1 MKELTVSTVEELV
14 NAIGNQETKTINV
27 KGKIT
32 DSPSLYLSPG
42 QHLIGE
48 GNSIIEFKGGV
59 DGIEVSRDNKID
71 GLTFIVESSRRAIS
85 NSSDVESFGT
95 LNLQNVKTIGQI
107 QLLAT
112 GSVRSGHVVA
122 QNVEVIEADMRE
134 LQDRPKGFGV
144 YVLQGAFTLW
154 NQQTDSNVTI
164 TAHLTGL
171 KAGSN
176 EKPVQG
182 SGIFV
187 SGAGDV
193 GGRLEVDMLETS
205 EIHSNGGIK
214 QDTPDVITGGVFVVY
229 GAHVKKVVNHGPV
242 TTYGVN
248 DMVLDNWGIVN
259 EWVVEDRI
267 TSHGPSGIGFV
278 NFNEIGALRILS
290 DIETHGIGARG
301 FNLYD
306 GSLKHAEFKRIV
318 THANAAVG
326 IQVSRPLG
334 TLVVHEDIET
344 FGGEGESLVKG
355 VITQLSADGL
365 SVKEGGIIDKVEIGG
380 RIVTKGQNVR
390 SLHVQGEIN
399 AITVK
404 GGIFSKGSGSKAV
417 FIENGSVPL
426 NGIEIYEQTT
436 KQGGFIQKNPYAT
449 KGCVRY
455 KKN

>member
-1 MKELTVSTVEELV
+1 MNELTVSTVEELV
-14 NAIGNQETKTINV
+14 NAIGNQAIEVIRV

-32 DSPSLYLSPG
+32 ESPSLHLSPG
-42 QHLIGE
+42 KQLVGE
-48 GNSIIEFKGGV
+48 ADSIIEFKGGV

-71 GLTFIVESSRRAIS
+71 GLTFIVEPSRRALF
-85 NSSDVESFGT
+85 NSSNVESLGT
-95 LNLQNVKTIGQI
+95 ISLQNVKTIGQI

-112 GSVRSGHVVA
+112 GSVRSGHVIA
-122 QNVEVIEADMRE
+122 QNVEVIEADIRE
-134 LQDRPKGFGV
+134 RQDRPKGFGV

-171 KAGSN
+171 KAGSEEN
-176 EKPVQG
+176 PVQG
-182 SGIFV
+182 CGIFV

-193 GGRLEVDMLETS
+193 GGRLVVDLLETA

-214 QDTPDVITGGVFVVY
+214 QGTADVITGGVFVVY
-229 GAHVKKVVNHGPV
+229 GAHVEKVVNRGPV

-259 EWVVEDRI
+259 EWVAEDRI
-267 TSHGPSGIGFV
+267 TSRGPSGIGFV
-278 NFNEIGALRILS
+278 NFNEIKTIRVLS

-301 FNLYD
+301 FNVYD
-306 GSLKHAEFKRIV
+306 GSVKHAEFKRIV

-326 IQVSRPLG
+326 IQISRPVG

-365 SVKEGGIIDKVEIGG
+365 SVKEGGTIDTVEIGG
-380 RIVTKGQNVR
+380 RIVTNGENVR

-399 AITVK
+399 TITVK
-404 GGIFSKGSGSKAV
+404 GGIVSKGLKSKAV
-417 FIENGSVPL
+417 LIENGNVSL
-426 NGIEIYEQTT
+426 NGIEIVEQST
-436 KQGGFIQKNPYAT
+436 KK
-449 KGCVRY
+449 
-455 KKN
+455 

>member
-1 MKELTVSTVEELV
+1 MKVVTISTVDELV
-14 NAIGNQETKTINV
+14 NAVGNQAIEVIRV
-27 KGKIT
+27 KGKIIE
-32 DSPSLYLSPG
+32 SPSLNLSPG
-42 QHLIGE
+42 QQLLGE
-48 GNSIIEFKGGV
+48 GDSMIKFKRGI
-59 DGIEVSRDNKID
+59 DGIEVSRDNKIE
-71 GLTFIVESSRRAIS
+71 GLTFIVEPSCRAIL
-85 NSSDVESFGT
+85 NRPDVDSLGT
-95 LNLQNVKTIGQI
+95 LSLKNVKTIGQI

-112 GSVRSGHVVA
+112 GSVRSGHLIA
-122 QNVEVIEADMRE
+122 QNVEVIEADTRE

-171 KAGSN
+171 RAGSN

-193 GGRLEVDMLETS
+193 GGRLEVDMLETG

-214 QDTPDVITGGVFVVY
+214 QGTPDVISGGVFVVY
-229 GAHVKKVVNHGPV
+229 GAHVKKVVNNGSV

-248 DMVLDNWGIVN
+248 DMVLDNWGMVN
-259 EWVVEDRI
+259 EWMAEKRI
-267 TSHGPSGIGFV
+267 TSYGPSGIGFV
-278 NFNEIGALRILS
+278 NFSEIGTLRILS
-290 DIETHGIGARG
+290 DIETYGIGARG

-306 GSLKHAEFKRIV
+306 GSLKYAEFKRIV

-365 SVKEGGIIDKVEIGG
+365 SVKEGGKIDRVEIGG
-380 RIVTKGQNVR
+380 RIVTNGQNVR

-399 AITVK
+399 TMTVK
-404 GGIFSKGSGSKAV
+404 GGIFSNGSGSKAV
-417 FIENGSVPL
+417 LIENGIVPI
-426 NGIEIYEQTT
+426 NGIKIYEQSA
-436 KQGGFIQKNPYAT
+436 K
-449 KGCVRY
+449 
-455 KKN
+455 

>member
-1 MKELTVSTVEELV
+1 M
-14 NAIGNQETKTINV
+14 
-27 KGKIT
+27 
-32 DSPSLYLSPG
+32 SPG
-42 QHLIGE
+42 KQLVGE
-48 GNSIIEFKGGV
+48 ADSIIEFKGGI

-71 GLTFIVESSRRAIS
+71 GLTFIVEPSRRALF

-95 LNLQNVKTIGQI
+95 LSLQNVKTIGQI

-112 GSVRSGHVVA
+112 GSVRSGHVIA
-122 QNVEVIEADMRE
+122 QNVEIIKADVRE
-134 LQDRPKGFGV
+134 RQDRPNGFGV
-144 YVLQGAFTLW
+144 HVLQGAFTLW

-171 KAGSN
+171 KAGSEEN
-176 EKPVQG
+176 PVQG
-182 SGIFV
+182 CGIFV

-193 GGRLEVDMLETS
+193 GGRLVVDLLETA

-214 QDTPDVITGGVFVVY
+214 QGTADVITGGVFVVY
-229 GAHVKKVVNHGPV
+229 GAHVKKVVNRGPV

-259 EWVVEDRI
+259 EWVAEGRI
-267 TSHGPSGIGFV
+267 TSRGPSGIGFV
-278 NFNEIGALRILS
+278 NFNEIKTIRVLS

-301 FNLYD
+301 FNVYA
-306 GSLKHAEFKRIV
+306 GSVKHAEFKRIV

-326 IQVSRPLG
+326 IQISRPVG

-365 SVKEGGIIDKVEIGG
+365 SVKEGGTIDTVEIGG
-380 RIVTKGQNVR
+380 RIVTNGENVR

-399 AITVK
+399 TITVK
-404 GGIFSKGSGSKAV
+404 GGIVSKGLKSKAV
-417 FIENGSVPL
+417 LIENGNVSL
-426 NGIEIYEQTT
+426 NGIEIVEQST
-436 KQGGFIQKNPYAT
+436 KK
-449 KGCVRY
+449 
-455 KKN
+455 

>member
-1 MKELTVSTVEELV
+1 MKVVTVSTVDELV
-14 NAIGNQETKTINV
+14 NAVGNQAIEVIRV
-27 KGKIT
+27 KGKIIEC
-32 DSPSLYLSPG
+32 PSLNLSPG
-42 QHLIGE
+42 QQLMGE
-48 GNSIIEFKGGV
+48 GDSMIKFKSGI
-59 DGIEVSRDNKID
+59 DGIELSRDNKIE
-71 GLTFIVESSRRAIS
+71 GLTFIVEPSRRAIL
-85 NSSDVESFGT
+85 NRLNEESFGT
-95 LNLQNVKTIGQI
+95 ISLKNVKTIGQI

-112 GSVRSGHVVA
+112 GSVRSGHVDA
-122 QNVEVIEADMRE
+122 HNVEVIEADMKDR
-134 LQDRPKGFGV
+134 QDRPQGFGV

-164 TAHLTGL
+164 TAHLIGL

-193 GGRLEVDMLETS
+193 GGRLEVDMLETG

-214 QDTPDVITGGVFVVY
+214 QGTPDVISGGVFVVY
-229 GAHVKKVVNHGPV
+229 GAYVKKVMNRGPV

-259 EWVVEDRI
+259 EWVAEDRI

-278 NFNEIGALRILS
+278 NFNEIGTLRILS
-290 DIETHGIGARG
+290 DIETNGISARG

-318 THANAAVG
+318 THADASVG
-326 IQVSRPLG
+326 IQVGRPLG
-334 TLVVHEDIET
+334 TLIVHEDIET

-365 SVKEGGIIDKVEIGG
+365 SVKEGGQIDNVEIGG
-380 RIVTKGQNVR
+380 RIITNGQNVR

-399 AITVK
+399 KLTVE
-404 GGIFSKGSGSKAV
+404 GGIFSNGSGSKAV
-417 FIENGSVPL
+417 LIENGSVPL
-426 NGIEIYEQTT
+426 NGIEIYEQST
-436 KQGGFIQKNPYAT
+436 K
-449 KGCVRY
+449 
-455 KKN
+455 